1 MFWRGTWNPA
11 ARSAHL
17 TRKRAS
23 TTEASGLPTTVIPG
37 RPDEMLTSTCTG
49 RASIPRSIAVVTMNA
64 AGIYP
69 SQAQTPT

>member
-1 MFWRGTWNPA
+1 
-11 ARSAHL
+11 
-17 TRKRAS
+17 
-23 TTEASGLPTTVIPG
+23 
-37 RPDEMLTSTCTG
+37 MLTSTCTG